1 MLQGFRS
8 SDSGVACGGQTLLS
22 IKDEV
27 KFLNK
32 PFEKAAASGA
42 TFRAAG
48 CTVIYGARALFIF
61 PSPLDEGRVL
71 LRPPKPQRHLG
82 GGQSGGAGFLF
93 GFCPAPL
100 KFMEICKFNGFP

>member
-1 MLQGFRS
+1 M
-8 SDSGVACGGQTLLS
+8 LS

-32 PFEKAAASGA
+32 LFEKAAASGA

-71 LRPPKPQRHLG
+71 LRPPKPQRQLG
-82 GGQSGGAGFLF
+82 GGQPDHDRFWVWIWGWVFSR
-93 GFCPAPL
+93 PL
-100 KFMEICKFNGFP
+100 PLAQFFY